1 LGKLQEKHASVAC
14 ENAIFKRRAVMA
26 IVIDWHAHHTAPEIA
41 EQIGELAGK
50 RPHIDG
56 YDSPDLAK
64 RVKEMDDAG
73 VDLQLIC
80 QGAGVY
86 ADQLPP
92 EQARRIVHQSN
103 DILLQRIAPHKNRL
117 MGVTALSLKNIDASV
132 AEIERTAAEGFRA
145 VLLYPHV
152 DGEMVVDTPAMDP
165 IFAKISEKNLPIFLH
180 GAGTAQDPSLA
191 RLEDGGAGVAYAV
204 LSDGEVAE
212 CCLRMIASGVFDRYP
227 GLRIVIRS
235 SGGGIPLLLH
245 RFFWKHKGPQG
256 ERRYS
261 DIFLEHFSIDCA
273 SSDART
279 LAFLVDKMGEHNIVF
294 GSDYCGGLGP
304 LKKAFNGL
312 SGLPDPERFKRFT
325 ERNSRDLLHL

>member
-1 LGKLQEKHASVAC
+1 
-14 ENAIFKRRAVMA
+14 MA
-26 IVIDWHAHHTAPEIA
+26 TWIDWHAHHTAPEIA
-41 EQIGELAGK
+41 GRIQQLTGK
-50 RPHIDG
+50 KPHIDAF
-56 YDSPDLAK
+56 DSPDLGK
-64 RVKEMDDAG
+64 RVREMNETGLD
-73 VDLQLIC
+73 VQLVC

-92 EQARRIVHQSN
+92 EQALEIVRLSN
-103 DILLQRIAPHKNRL
+103 DILAERIAPHKDRL
-117 MGVTALSLKNIDASV
+117 FGVTALSLKNIPASV
-132 AEIERTAAEGFRA
+132 DEIERNSARGFRA

-152 DGEMVVDTPAMDP
+152 DGEMLVDTPAMDP
-165 IFAKISEKNLPIFLH
+165 IFAKIAEKNLPIFLH
-180 GAGTAQDPSLA
+180 GAGTAQDPSLS

-212 CCLRMIASGVFDRYP
+212 CCLRMIASGLFDRYP
-227 GLRIVIRS
+227 NLRIVIRS

-261 DIFLEHFSIDCA
+261 EIFLEHFLIDCA

-279 LAFLVDKMGEHNIVF
+279 LAFLVDKMGENNIVF

-304 LKKAFNGL
+304 LNKALNAPAA
-312 SGLPDPERFKRFT
+312 LPDPEHFKRST
-325 ERNSRDLLHL
+325 EKNSRELLRL